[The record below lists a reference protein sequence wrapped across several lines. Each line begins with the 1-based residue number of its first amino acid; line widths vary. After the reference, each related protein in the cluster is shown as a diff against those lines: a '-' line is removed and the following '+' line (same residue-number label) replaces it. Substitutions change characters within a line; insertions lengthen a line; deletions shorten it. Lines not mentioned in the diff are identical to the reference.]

1 MGIFNTIKHWQIK
14 SFVRGACRSMLV
26 SFHAFKH
33 QAEEGKIEAGLFSD
47 LAAKALSTRPK
58 WKLISENTF
67 ERTTG
72 ERIEIKKED
81 TLADVVLSVI
91 LIETKEFI
99 LNDNDPGEILGTILV
114 EFRKFFSIATD
125 SDMDK
130 IYKKNQEFSKI
141 LGAVTLASV
150 HKSGLR

>member
-1 MGIFNTIKHWQIK
+1 MGIFNTIKHWQIN
-14 SFVRGACRSMLV
+14 SFTKGACRSMLT
-26 SFHAFKH
+26 SFHAFKY
-33 QAEEGKIEAGLFSD
+33 QAEKGKIEAESFSD

-67 ERTTG
+67 ERNTG

-91 LIETKEFI
+91 LIEMKGFI

-114 EFRKFFSIATD
+114 EFRKFFSIASD
-125 SDMDK
+125 SDIGK
-130 IYKKNQEFSKI
+130 LIQRNQEYI
-141 LGAVTLASV
+141 NVLGTIALASV
-150 HKSGLR
+150 RKSGF